1 MRQLAPDVSYRS
13 LVALGVAS
21 VQGLAVASFE
31 RDDATRLLFF
41 SKKLENNIHVRMTNP
56 SIPPWMRQ
64 PLPSRKRHIINQE
77 TGRNNGL
84 ISTEKTEFKGM
95 ESGNGYAV
103 SQKPKIAALRPIPHI
118 RHQKMLPFAG
128 ISETNGYDFGGQ
140 VKTNVSSVPLN
151 KHNSAG
157 SAPVTH
163 RKSLSSSY
171 QAKQLIS
178 LNPLPLKKH
187 GCDRSPIHV
196 CSEVSHISKSI
207 KCHTYMCVCGLYNQ
221 SLSRELYNH
230 LYVLLL
236 ALLHCNP
243 PTSLSLSHH
252 ISTMVCTSALC
263 GSCCSLQNWLC
274 IAYVPYVY
282 LLLQNTKH

>member
-13 LVALGVAS
+13 FVALGVAS

-31 RDDATRLLFF
+31 KDDANRLLFF
-41 SKKLENNIHVRMTNP
+41 SKNQENNSHLNIITP
-56 SIPPWMRQ
+56 PIPTWMKH
-64 PLPSRKRHIINQE
+64 PLPSRKRSFTNQE
-77 TGRNNGL
+77 MGPGVRVNNNGL
-84 ISTEKTEFKGM
+84 IPGIKGM
-95 ESGNGYAV
+95 ESVNGNV
-103 SQKPKIAALRPIPHI
+103 IRQKPKVAALRPIPHI

-128 ISETNGYDFGGQ
+128 ISEVNGHEFGGQ
-140 VKTNVSSVPLN
+140 VKTNVSLAPSN

-196 CSEVSHISKSI
+196 CSEVK
-207 KCHTYMCVCGLYNQ
+207 T
-221 SLSRELYNH
+221 
-230 LYVLLL
+230 
-236 ALLHCNP
+236 
-243 PTSLSLSHH
+243 
-252 ISTMVCTSALC
+252 
-263 GSCCSLQNWLC
+263 
-274 IAYVPYVY
+274 
-282 LLLQNTKH
+282 